1 MSDARGKPASGGIP
15 LPRPTPLSQPHWD
28 GCREGRLRIQRCGGC
43 GRAVFIPQP
52 LCPACHSSELAWI
65 DCAGRGSLYSYTVVH
80 RPQRPEFTAPYVVA
94 IVELDEGA
102 FLLTNLV
109 DCDPAALTIGQR
121 VEVAFRKMSDAITLP
136 YFKPAAR

>member
-1 MSDARGKPASGGIP
+1 MTIP

-28 GCREGRLRIQRCGGC
+28 GCREGRLRIQRCGAC

-52 LCPACHSSELAWI
+52 LCPACHATELSWI

-80 RPQRPEFTAPYVVA
+80 RPRPEFAAPYVVA

-109 DCDPAALTIGQR
+109 DCDPAALAIGQR
-121 VEVAFRKMSDAITLP
+121 VEVAFRKMSEEITLP
-136 YFKPAAR
+136 LFRPAS